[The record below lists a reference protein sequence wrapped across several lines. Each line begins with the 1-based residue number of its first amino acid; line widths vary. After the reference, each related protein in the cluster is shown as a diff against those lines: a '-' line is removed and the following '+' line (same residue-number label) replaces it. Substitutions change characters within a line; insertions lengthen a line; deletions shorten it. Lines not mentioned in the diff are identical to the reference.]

1 MLNIIKFCKQ
11 FKMYFLPKSFLI
23 MDEIIALSKK
33 VEFLSDDELEKMM
46 LLLGCSKEEI
56 NFLPRKKKIKYI
68 NHILNKQKNDKRKE
82 KQSMPKNITYSTLPN
97 TSWLENDGV

>member
-1 MLNIIKFCKQ
+1 
-11 FKMYFLPKSFLI
+11 

-82 KQSMPKNITYSTLPN
+82 KQSKPKNITYSTIPN